1 MTFFLD
7 NNMPYKLA
15 AVLQA
20 MELEVVH
27 LRDHYGRGDVPDEKW
42 MPEIAALGWTAL
54 TYDRKIA
61 VKPSE
66 RDALKAAGL
75 TIVFVKP
82 AILHWPEKK
91 QVAFFIE
98 HWDEMVA
105 VVRGSRAGGRWYVWQ
120 QNGKVKPHPDQ

>member
-61 VKPSE
+61 VPSRGTVVRLATE
-66 RDALKAAGL
+66 REGEAAPRSMTSRSVRRRSAMGAAG
-75 TIVFVKP
+75 
-82 AILHWPEKK
+82 
-91 QVAFFIE
+91 
-98 HWDEMVA
+98 
-105 VVRGSRAGGRWYVWQ
+105 S
-120 QNGKVKPHPDQ
+120 